1 MTDRAADDFA
11 FIRARL
17 AQIEGVKRAALSRR
31 CEACFGRG
39 WEWEANAAWAGEWRV
54 CSGCGN
60 PEGRPACERTTAV
73 PVRATPAQIEAVEK
87 LLDTLPAVRLLTR
100 EGWIA

>member
-17 AQIEGVKRAALSRR
+17 AQIEGEKRAALSRR

-39 WEWEANAAWAGEWRV
+39 WEWHQLNLEREWRV